1 METRFD
7 DLEITTNKTVEGTG
21 FAWWAGNARLIN
33 LSGKLLGAHV
43 AHAGLIVFWC
53 GAMTLFEVSHFIP
66 EKPLYEQGFILLP
79 HLATLGWG
87 VGPGGDINDIYP
99 YFVVGV
105 LHLISSAV
113 RFWWDLPFIIWTRYI
128 RN

>member
-1 METRFD
+1 M
-7 DLEITTNKTVEGTG
+7 
-21 FAWWAGNARLIN
+21 
-33 LSGKLLGAHV
+33 
-43 AHAGLIVFWC
+43 VFWC

-66 EKPLYEQGFILLP
+66 EKTLYDQGFILLP

-87 VGPGGDINDIYP
+87 VGPGGEILDIYP

-113 RFWWDLPFIIWTRYI
+113 LGFGGIYHSFLVLTH
-128 RN
+128 